1 MNKFTETALLN
12 ELYGIKQRNESR
24 FNDAY
29 DKKLWN
35 TLQVS
40 KIQTAFMIVA
50 IELINY
56 NLLLEERTTLEYE
69 SFLINKLDNMII
81 DLQNAKG
88 RIKADSQKNE

>member
-40 KIQTAFMIVA
+40 KIQTAFIIVA

-56 NLLLEERTTLEYE
+56 NLLLEERTTLSYE
-69 SFLINKLDNMII
+69 SFLLNKLDNMII

-88 RIKADSQKNE
+88 RIKAASQKNE